1 MAAPAPPEPKVAD
14 IEDLSTREGR
24 RATAR
29 KELEALELLKEKE
42 EGELEE
48 LQAKKRAEIA
58 ELEER
63 IAKAKAALEEE
74 REEGETFE
82 EFQARKTRELEEIE
96 ELERRLEGIR
106 REHGLAPEEGGGA
119 EGPAPPATLEEALEG
134 VPVPGPTREAEQAYL
149 ATTAQPREAYIGTA
163 AQARRNYESLYD
175 VARGTTLDRLRDL
188 NYTRGNWSQRDVEDY
203 DRIKYEVQRVEEVL
217 QVNAEQKYFRTVSD
231 EIMEQFDSARKF
243 LRDMGYRR

>member
-1 MAAPAPPEPKVAD
+1 MPVKSDPPEPKVVEPPEEGSLDERRDRIKKELDALLKLKEEAS
-14 IEDLSTREGR
+14 EDLDELVKK
-24 RATAR
+24 
-29 KELEALELLKEKE
+29 KE
-42 EGELEE
+42 
-48 LQAKKRAEIA
+48 AEIK
-58 ELEER
+58 EIEER
-63 IAKAKAALEEE
+63 IAALKEALETP
-74 REEGETFE
+74 EEGETFE
-82 EFQARKTRELEEIE
+82 AFQARKTRELEEIE
-96 ELERRLEGIR
+96 ELERRLESIR
-106 REHGLAPEEGGGA
+106 REHGLAPEEGEGA

-134 VPVPGPTREAEQAYL
+134 VPVPSPTREAEQAYL

-175 VARGTTLDRLRDL
+175 VARETTLDRLRDL

-203 DRIKYEVQRVEEVL
+203 NRIKYEVQRVEEVL